1 MITTVFQV
9 CMLRLWHNKAEWV
22 LTFVVP
28 VIFFSIFA
36 MIFAGRGT
44 SGGTARLKIAIVDDV
59 RSAESMQ
66 AVEQLKKLEA
76 FRLYPDSVDI
86 NSKENSPT
94 RQEAASWVRKGIINV
109 AIVFKAGEE
118 PDRMNDESVSNS
130 TVEPLRENID
140 PNNRTNKTFAVELL
154 SDSYDQVANQV
165 VSAMVQRTVAAVHMQ
180 SIPPNALLTQ
190 LPAATRSTIV
200 PAQFE
205 SSEIRPL
212 PPVVPSQGTPS
223 DKPIEGQVVQASH
236 SSVIQLP
243 SIESTDVL
251 GANKSNPAIAM
262 YAAGIAVMFV
272 LFGAT
277 AASGVLLEE
286 KENGTLERI
295 LASQLNLDQ
304 LLMGKWLYMTTI
316 GCIQM
321 VLMFTWGS
329 LVHKLPLWE
338 HWEGFVAMTIVC
350 VGCSSS
356 FALLLAVACRS
367 RAQLNWVSIV
377 VILSMSALGGS
388 MVPRYLM
395 SDSMKQIGMFTFN
408 AWALEG
414 YNKVFWRELPLKDL
428 WPELGVLTLSGFLLL
443 VVARCLA
450 TRWERA

>member
-86 NSKENSPT
+86 DSKENSPT

-165 VSAMVQRTVAAVHMQ
+165 VVRDGATHSRCSPHAVDPTECSAD
-180 SIPPNALLTQ
+180 SIASGDPINDR
-190 LPAATRSTIV
+190 TRSV
-200 PAQFE
+200 
-205 SSEIRPL
+205 
-212 PPVVPSQGTPS
+212 
-223 DKPIEGQVVQASH
+223 
-236 SSVIQLP
+236 
-243 SIESTDVL
+243 
-251 GANKSNPAIAM
+251 
-262 YAAGIAVMFV
+262 
-272 LFGAT
+272 
-277 AASGVLLEE
+277 
-286 KENGTLERI
+286 RI
-295 LASQLNLDQ
+295 LRNSPPS
-304 LLMGKWLYMTTI
+304 TRRS
-316 GCIQM
+316 
-321 VLMFTWGS
+321 FTRNS
-329 LVHKLPLWE
+329 
-338 HWEGFVAMTIVC
+338 
-350 VGCSSS
+350 
-356 FALLLAVACRS
+356 
-367 RAQLNWVSIV
+367 
-377 VILSMSALGGS
+377 
-388 MVPRYLM
+388 
-395 SDSMKQIGMFTFN
+395 
-408 AWALEG
+408 
-414 YNKVFWRELPLKDL
+414 
-428 WPELGVLTLSGFLLL
+428 
-443 VVARCLA
+443 
-450 TRWERA
+450 